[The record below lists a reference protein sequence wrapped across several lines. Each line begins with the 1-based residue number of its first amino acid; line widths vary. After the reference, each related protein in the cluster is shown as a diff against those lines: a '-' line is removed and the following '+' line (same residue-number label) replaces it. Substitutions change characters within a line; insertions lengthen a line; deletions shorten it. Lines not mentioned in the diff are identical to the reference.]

1 MEGGALFNSGFLGAS
16 FSWWVGQIAD
26 DSTWRDNILP
36 GKFETANQ
44 IPGWGRRY
52 KVRIIGL
59 HDQGETEIKSD
70 QLPWAQVMYP
80 VTAGGGQGGSGQTP
94 NLRQGNMVFGFF
106 LDGQE
111 QQVPVIMG
119 VLGNNAQTSLATKTG
134 DGKVTNT
141 QPGSLATSGFAEG
154 QVPIAGPAKPTAP
167 DTALVVSKPTPPGTP
182 PATPKPGVKLD
193 AFGRDP
199 SRPPTRAELN
209 AAQSARAEADRLGET
224 GAVRE
229 ARIANATV
237 AATKQEAAAAA
248 SPASPAVPGATI
260 ENPDAIHLANN
271 RDTKALDQYLKKTV
285 MLSPCDPVGSAMKA
299 MQTEIE
305 NLTKEIDKVL
315 QTKNAY
321 VDAVS
326 EVTSKVS
333 DITSQ
338 VTNAVGSISGAA
350 GALGQ
355 VGGIGGAL
363 GQVQGAVG
371 QVQGAVGQVGGI
383 GGALGQV
390 QGAVQGAVGQVQGAV
405 GQVQG
410 IAEGIGGIAGGI
422 GGIGDIPGAL
432 GGIGDV
438 AGQVDDTQEKIQA
451 LMEQYAPKVATH
463 TKVIM
468 DKIGEYTSK
477 IFNAEIA
484 PLADVMFPNQRFQF
498 LDMKIEINET
508 FKCLFSGITDGLS
521 DSILGAL
528 TKALDKKSPSEDAT
542 PTSPGTAPFVPICS
556 VEKLVGDVIATNL
569 TDIEQTVEDALGS
582 VGTFLDD
589 IQAGL
594 GELTG
599 LISGIKI
606 PDINASIASAL
617 SFENITLDIFG
628 CDLKPNCAASDFYT
642 LQEGGGAA
650 EEAQLPS
657 ASGVAEE
664 AAKGSELSEPTTTP
678 FATPAKDTADL
689 KIGETNNETQ
699 AAADAERQ
707 LAVQS
712 LDLF

>member
-1 MEGGALFNSGFLGAS
+1 MSEGSLFNSGFLGAS
-16 FSWWVGQIAD
+16 FNWWVGQIAD

-36 GKFETANQ
+36 GKFESANQ

-119 VLGNNAQTSLATKTG
+119 VLGNNAQTQLATKIG

-154 QVPIAGPAKPTAP
+154 QVPISGPAKPTSP
-167 DTALVVSKPTPPGTP
+167 DTALVV
-182 PATPKPGVKLD
+182 
-193 AFGRDP
+193 
-199 SRPPTRAELN
+199 
-209 AAQSARAEADRLGET
+209 
-224 GAVRE
+224 
-229 ARIANATV
+229 
-237 AATKQEAAAAA
+237 A
-248 SPASPAVPGATI
+248 SPGGASSTGPAKAGATI

-315 QTKNAY
+315 QAAQSY

-326 EVTSKVS
+326 QVA
-333 DITSQ
+333 SQ
-338 VTNAVGSISGAA
+338 IS
-350 GALGQ
+350 
-355 VGGIGGAL
+355 
-363 GQVQGAVG
+363 
-371 QVQGAVGQVGGI
+371 
-383 GGALGQV
+383 
-390 QGAVQGAVGQVQGAV
+390 
-405 GQVQG
+405 
-410 IAEGIGGIAGGI
+410 
-422 GGIGDIPGAL
+422 
-432 GGIGDV
+432 DV
-438 AGQVDDTQEKIQA
+438 AGQIGDIVESDCPSDAIGAAADVAGDIQA
-451 LMEQYAPKVATH
+451 LLEQYAPKLATH

-484 PLADVMFPNQRFQF
+484 PLSDVMFPNQRFQF

-528 TKALDKKSPSEDAT
+528 TDSLDLCNPSEDAT
-542 PTSPGTAPFVPICS
+542 DAVPAEDIPASPGTAPFVPICS

-664 AAKGSELSEPTTTP
+664 AAKGGELSEPTTTP
-678 FATPAKDTADL
+678 YATPAKDTEDL
-689 KIGETNNETQ
+689 LSAENTRLQGNETSGSFNPGG
-699 AAADAERQ
+699 AASGGTLAE
-707 LAVQS
+707 
-712 LDLF
+712 

>member
-1 MEGGALFNSGFLGAS
+1 MSEGSLFNSGFLGAS
-16 FSWWVGQIAD
+16 FNWWVGQIAD

-119 VLGNNAQTSLATKTG
+119 VLGNNAQTQLATKIG

-154 QVPIAGPAKPTAP
+154 QVPISGPAKPTSP
-167 DTALVVSKPTPPGTP
+167 DTALVV
-182 PATPKPGVKLD
+182 
-193 AFGRDP
+193 
-199 SRPPTRAELN
+199 
-209 AAQSARAEADRLGET
+209 
-224 GAVRE
+224 
-229 ARIANATV
+229 
-237 AATKQEAAAAA
+237 A
-248 SPASPAVPGATI
+248 SPGGASSTGPAKAGATI

-271 RDTKALDQYLKKTV
+271 RDTKALDLYLKKTV

-315 QTKNAY
+315 QAAQSY

-326 EVTSKVS
+326 QVA
-333 DITSQ
+333 SQ
-338 VTNAVGSISGAA
+338 IS
-350 GALGQ
+350 
-355 VGGIGGAL
+355 
-363 GQVQGAVG
+363 
-371 QVQGAVGQVGGI
+371 
-383 GGALGQV
+383 
-390 QGAVQGAVGQVQGAV
+390 
-405 GQVQG
+405 
-410 IAEGIGGIAGGI
+410 
-422 GGIGDIPGAL
+422 
-432 GGIGDV
+432 DV
-438 AGQVDDTQEKIQA
+438 AGQIGDIVESDCPSDAIGAAADVAGDIQA
-451 LMEQYAPKVATH
+451 LLEQYAPKLATH

-484 PLADVMFPNQRFQF
+484 PLSDVMFPNQRFQF

-528 TKALDKKSPSEDAT
+528 TDSLDLCNPSEDAT
-542 PTSPGTAPFVPICS
+542 DAVPAEDIPASPGTAPFVPICS

-664 AAKGSELSEPTTTP
+664 AAKGGELSEPTTTP
-678 FATPAKDTADL
+678 FATPAKTTAHL

-707 LAVQS
+707 LQYNP
-712 LDLF
+712 

>member
-16 FSWWVGQIAD
+16 FNWWIGQIAD

-36 GKFETANQ
+36 GKFENANQ

-80 VTAGGGQGGSGQTP
+80 ITAGGGQGGSGQTP

-119 VLGNNAQTSLATKTG
+119 VLGNNAQTKLATKTG
-134 DGKVTNT
+134 DGRVTNT

-154 QVPIAGPAKPTAP
+154 QVPVSGPAKPTAP
-167 DTALVVSKPTPPGTP
+167 DTALVV
-182 PATPKPGVKLD
+182 
-193 AFGRDP
+193 
-199 SRPPTRAELN
+199 
-209 AAQSARAEADRLGET
+209 
-224 GAVRE
+224 
-229 ARIANATV
+229 
-237 AATKQEAAAAA
+237 A
-248 SPASPAVPGATI
+248 SPEGASSTGPAKAGATI
-260 ENPDAIHLANN
+260 ENSDAVHLTNN

-315 QTKNAY
+315 QAAQSY

-326 EVTSKVS
+326 QVA
-333 DITSQ
+333 SQ
-338 VTNAVGSISGAA
+338 ISNVA
-350 GALGQ
+350 GQ
-355 VGGIGGAL
+355 
-363 GQVQGAVG
+363 
-371 QVQGAVGQVGGI
+371 
-383 GGALGQV
+383 
-390 QGAVQGAVGQVQGAV
+390 
-405 GQVQG
+405 
-410 IAEGIGGIAGGI
+410 
-422 GGIGDIPGAL
+422 IGDIVESDCPPDAL
-432 GGIGDV
+432 GAAADV
-438 AGQVDDTQEKIQA
+438 AGDIQD
-451 LMEQYAPKVATH
+451 LLEQYAPKLATH

-468 DKIGEYTSK
+468 DKVGEYTSK

-528 TKALDKKSPSEDAT
+528 TDSLDLCNPSEDAT
-542 PTSPGTAPFVPICS
+542 DAVPAEDIPAFPGTAPFVPICS

-569 TDIEQTVEDALGS
+569 TDIEQTVEDALSS
-582 VGTFLDD
+582 VGTFMND
-589 IQAGL
+589 IQSGLAG
-594 GELTG
+594 LTG
-599 LISGIKI
+599 LIGGIKI

-664 AAKGSELSEPTTTP
+664 SAKGSELRKPPTIP

-689 KIGETNNETQ
+689 EIGETNNETQ
-699 AAADAERQ
+699 AAAAAERQ

-712 LDLF
+712 LDLY

>member
-16 FSWWVGQIAD
+16 FNWWVGQIAD

-36 GKFETANQ
+36 GKFESANQ

-154 QVPIAGPAKPTAP
+154 QVPISGPAKPTAP

-260 ENPDAIHLANN
+260 ENPDAIHLTNN

-315 QTKNAY
+315 QAAQSY

-326 EVTSKVS
+326 QVA
-333 DITSQ
+333 SQ
-338 VTNAVGSISGAA
+338 IS
-350 GALGQ
+350 
-355 VGGIGGAL
+355 
-363 GQVQGAVG
+363 
-371 QVQGAVGQVGGI
+371 
-383 GGALGQV
+383 
-390 QGAVQGAVGQVQGAV
+390 
-405 GQVQG
+405 
-410 IAEGIGGIAGGI
+410 
-422 GGIGDIPGAL
+422 
-432 GGIGDV
+432 DV
-438 AGQVDDTQEKIQA
+438 AGQIGDIVESDCPSDAIGAAADVAGDIQA
-451 LMEQYAPKVATH
+451 LLEQYAPKLATH

-484 PLADVMFPNQRFQF
+484 PLSDVMFPNQRFQF

-528 TKALDKKSPSEDAT
+528 TDSLDLCNPSEDAT
-542 PTSPGTAPFVPICS
+542 DAVPAEDIPASPGTAPFVPICS

-664 AAKGSELSEPTTTP
+664 AAKGGELSEPTTTP
-678 FATPAKDTADL
+678 YATPAKDTEDL
-689 KIGETNNETQ
+689 LSAENTRLQGNETSGSFNPGG
-699 AAADAERQ
+699 AASGGTLAE
-707 LAVQS
+707 
-712 LDLF
+712 

>member
-1 MEGGALFNSGFLGAS
+1 MSEGSLFNSGFLGAS
-16 FSWWVGQIAD
+16 FNWWVGQIAD

-80 VTAGGGQGGSGQTP
+80 ITAGGGQGGSGQTP

-119 VLGNNAQTSLATKTG
+119 VLGNNAQTSLATQIGRG
-134 DGKVTNT
+134 DVTNT

-167 DTALVVSKPTPPGTP
+167 DTALVV
-182 PATPKPGVKLD
+182 
-193 AFGRDP
+193 
-199 SRPPTRAELN
+199 
-209 AAQSARAEADRLGET
+209 
-224 GAVRE
+224 
-229 ARIANATV
+229 
-237 AATKQEAAAAA
+237 A
-248 SPASPAVPGATI
+248 SPEGASSTGPAKAGATI

-271 RDTKALDQYLKKTV
+271 RDTKALDLYLKKTV

-315 QTKNAY
+315 QAAQSY

-326 EVTSKVS
+326 QVA
-333 DITSQ
+333 SQ
-338 VTNAVGSISGAA
+338 IS
-350 GALGQ
+350 
-355 VGGIGGAL
+355 
-363 GQVQGAVG
+363 
-371 QVQGAVGQVGGI
+371 
-383 GGALGQV
+383 
-390 QGAVQGAVGQVQGAV
+390 
-405 GQVQG
+405 
-410 IAEGIGGIAGGI
+410 
-422 GGIGDIPGAL
+422 
-432 GGIGDV
+432 DV
-438 AGQVDDTQEKIQA
+438 AGQIGDIVESDCPSDAIGAAADVAGDIQA
-451 LMEQYAPKVATH
+451 LLEQYAPKLATH

-484 PLADVMFPNQRFQF
+484 PLSDVMFPNQRFQF

-528 TKALDKKSPSEDAT
+528 TDSLDLCNPSEDAT
-542 PTSPGTAPFVPICS
+542 ETSPGTAPFVPICS

-699 AAADAERQ
+699 AAAAAERQ

-712 LDLF
+712 LDLY

>member
-1 MEGGALFNSGFLGAS
+1 MSEGSLFNSGFLGAS
-16 FSWWVGQIAD
+16 FNWWVGQIAD

-80 VTAGGGQGGSGQTP
+80 ITAGGGQGGSGQTP

-119 VLGNNAQTSLATKTG
+119 VLGNNAQTQLATKIG

-154 QVPIAGPAKPTAP
+154 QVPISGPAKPTSP
-167 DTALVVSKPTPPGTP
+167 DTALVV
-182 PATPKPGVKLD
+182 
-193 AFGRDP
+193 
-199 SRPPTRAELN
+199 
-209 AAQSARAEADRLGET
+209 
-224 GAVRE
+224 
-229 ARIANATV
+229 
-237 AATKQEAAAAA
+237 A
-248 SPASPAVPGATI
+248 SPGGASSTGPAKAGATI

-315 QTKNAY
+315 QAAQSY

-326 EVTSKVS
+326 QVA
-333 DITSQ
+333 SQ
-338 VTNAVGSISGAA
+338 IS
-350 GALGQ
+350 
-355 VGGIGGAL
+355 
-363 GQVQGAVG
+363 
-371 QVQGAVGQVGGI
+371 
-383 GGALGQV
+383 
-390 QGAVQGAVGQVQGAV
+390 
-405 GQVQG
+405 
-410 IAEGIGGIAGGI
+410 
-422 GGIGDIPGAL
+422 
-432 GGIGDV
+432 DV
-438 AGQVDDTQEKIQA
+438 AGQIGDIVESDCPSNAIGAAADVAGDIQS
-451 LMEQYAPKVATH
+451 LLEQYAPKLATH
-463 TKVIM
+463 TKVII

-528 TKALDKKSPSEDAT
+528 TDSLDLCNPSEDAT
-542 PTSPGTAPFVPICS
+542 DAVPAEDIPAFSGTAPVVPICS

-569 TDIEQTVEDALGS
+569 TDIEETVEDAMSS
-582 VGTFLDD
+582 VGTFLND
-589 IQAGL
+589 IQSGL

-599 LISGIKI
+599 LTGGITI

-628 CDLKPNCAASDFYT
+628 CDLKPNCPVSDFYT

-664 AAKGSELSEPTTTP
+664 AAKGGELPKPTTTP
-678 FATPAKDTADL
+678 FATPDTQDL
-689 KIGETNNETQ
+689 LSAENTRLQGNETSGSFNPGG
-699 AAADAERQ
+699 AASGGTLAE
-707 LAVQS
+707 
-712 LDLF
+712 

>member
-16 FSWWVGQIAD
+16 FNWWIGQIAD

-36 GKFETANQ
+36 GKFENASL

-80 VTAGGGQGGSGQTP
+80 ITAGGGQGGSGQTP

-119 VLGNNAQTSLATKTG
+119 VLGNNAQTQLATKIG

-154 QVPIAGPAKPTAP
+154 QVPISGPAKPTSP
-167 DTALVVSKPTPPGTP
+167 DTALVV
-182 PATPKPGVKLD
+182 
-193 AFGRDP
+193 
-199 SRPPTRAELN
+199 
-209 AAQSARAEADRLGET
+209 
-224 GAVRE
+224 
-229 ARIANATV
+229 
-237 AATKQEAAAAA
+237 A
-248 SPASPAVPGATI
+248 SPGGASSTGPAKAGATI

-271 RDTKALDQYLKKTV
+271 RDTKALDLYLKKTV

-315 QTKNAY
+315 QAAQSY

-326 EVTSKVS
+326 QVA
-333 DITSQ
+333 SQ
-338 VTNAVGSISGAA
+338 ISNVA
-350 GALGQ
+350 GQ
-355 VGGIGGAL
+355 
-363 GQVQGAVG
+363 
-371 QVQGAVGQVGGI
+371 
-383 GGALGQV
+383 
-390 QGAVQGAVGQVQGAV
+390 
-405 GQVQG
+405 
-410 IAEGIGGIAGGI
+410 
-422 GGIGDIPGAL
+422 IGDIVKSDCPPDAIGAA
-432 GGIGDV
+432 IDV
-438 AGQVDDTQEKIQA
+438 AGDIQA
-451 LMEQYAPKVATH
+451 LLEQYAPKLATH

-468 DKIGEYTSK
+468 DKVGEYTSK
-477 IFNAEIA
+477 TFNAEIA

-528 TKALDKKSPSEDAT
+528 TDSLDLCNPSKDAT
-542 PTSPGTAPFVPICS
+542 DAVPAEDIPAFPGTAPFVPICS

-569 TDIEQTVEDALGS
+569 TDIEQTVEDALSS
-582 VGTFLDD
+582 VGTFMND
-589 IQAGL
+589 IQSGL
-594 GELTG
+594 AELTG
-599 LISGIKI
+599 LIGGIKI

-657 ASGVAEE
+657 ASGLAEE
-664 AAKGSELSEPTTTP
+664 AAKGGELRKPPTIP
-678 FATPAKDTADL
+678 FATPRMDYDKTEDL
-689 KIGETNNETQ
+689 LSAENTRLQGNETSGSFNPGG
-699 AAADAERQ
+699 AASGGTLAE
-707 LAVQS
+707 
-712 LDLF
+712 

>member
-80 VTAGGGQGGSGQTP
+80 ITAGGGQGGSGQTP

-119 VLGNNAQTSLATKTG
+119 VLGNNAQTSLATQIGRG
-134 DGKVTNT
+134 DVTNT

-260 ENPDAIHLANN
+260 ENPDAIHLTNN

-315 QTKNAY
+315 QAAQSY

-326 EVTSKVS
+326 QVA
-333 DITSQ
+333 SQ
-338 VTNAVGSISGAA
+338 IS
-350 GALGQ
+350 
-355 VGGIGGAL
+355 
-363 GQVQGAVG
+363 
-371 QVQGAVGQVGGI
+371 
-383 GGALGQV
+383 
-390 QGAVQGAVGQVQGAV
+390 
-405 GQVQG
+405 
-410 IAEGIGGIAGGI
+410 
-422 GGIGDIPGAL
+422 
-432 GGIGDV
+432 DV
-438 AGQVDDTQEKIQA
+438 AGQIGDIVESDCPSDAIGAAADVAGDIQA
-451 LMEQYAPKVATH
+451 LLEQYAPKLATH

-528 TKALDKKSPSEDAT
+528 TDSLDLCNPSEDAT
-542 PTSPGTAPFVPICS
+542 DAVPAEDIPASPGTAPFVPICS

-699 AAADAERQ
+699 AAAAAERQ

-712 LDLF
+712 LDLY

>member
-1 MEGGALFNSGFLGAS
+1 MSEGSLFNSGFLGAS
-16 FSWWVGQIAD
+16 FNWWVGQIAD

-119 VLGNNAQTSLATKTG
+119 VLGNNAQTQLATKIG

-154 QVPIAGPAKPTAP
+154 QVPISGPAKPTSP
-167 DTALVVSKPTPPGTP
+167 DTALVV
-182 PATPKPGVKLD
+182 
-193 AFGRDP
+193 
-199 SRPPTRAELN
+199 
-209 AAQSARAEADRLGET
+209 
-224 GAVRE
+224 
-229 ARIANATV
+229 
-237 AATKQEAAAAA
+237 A
-248 SPASPAVPGATI
+248 SPGGASSTGPAKAGATI

-271 RDTKALDQYLKKTV
+271 RDTKALDLYLKKTV

-315 QTKNAY
+315 QAAQSY

-326 EVTSKVS
+326 QVA
-333 DITSQ
+333 SQ
-338 VTNAVGSISGAA
+338 IS
-350 GALGQ
+350 
-355 VGGIGGAL
+355 
-363 GQVQGAVG
+363 
-371 QVQGAVGQVGGI
+371 
-383 GGALGQV
+383 
-390 QGAVQGAVGQVQGAV
+390 
-405 GQVQG
+405 
-410 IAEGIGGIAGGI
+410 
-422 GGIGDIPGAL
+422 
-432 GGIGDV
+432 DV
-438 AGQVDDTQEKIQA
+438 AGQIGDIVESDCPSDAIGAAADVAGDIQA
-451 LMEQYAPKVATH
+451 LLEQYAPKLATH

-484 PLADVMFPNQRFQF
+484 PLSDVMFPNQRFQF

-528 TKALDKKSPSEDAT
+528 TDSLDLCNPSEDAT
-542 PTSPGTAPFVPICS
+542 DAVPAEDIPASPGTAPFVPICS

>member
-16 FSWWVGQIAD
+16 FNWWIGQIAD

-36 GKFETANQ
+36 GKFENASL

-80 VTAGGGQGGSGQTP
+80 ITAGGGQGGSGQTP

-119 VLGNNAQTSLATKTG
+119 VLGNNAQTSLATKIG

-154 QVPIAGPAKPTAP
+154 QVPISGPAKPTSP
-167 DTALVVSKPTPPGTP
+167 DTALVV
-182 PATPKPGVKLD
+182 
-193 AFGRDP
+193 
-199 SRPPTRAELN
+199 
-209 AAQSARAEADRLGET
+209 
-224 GAVRE
+224 
-229 ARIANATV
+229 
-237 AATKQEAAAAA
+237 A
-248 SPASPAVPGATI
+248 SPGGASSTGPAKAGATI

-315 QTKNAY
+315 QAAQSY

-326 EVTSKVS
+326 QVA
-333 DITSQ
+333 SQ
-338 VTNAVGSISGAA
+338 ISNVA
-350 GALGQ
+350 GQ
-355 VGGIGGAL
+355 
-363 GQVQGAVG
+363 
-371 QVQGAVGQVGGI
+371 
-383 GGALGQV
+383 
-390 QGAVQGAVGQVQGAV
+390 
-405 GQVQG
+405 
-410 IAEGIGGIAGGI
+410 
-422 GGIGDIPGAL
+422 IGDIVKSDCPSDAIGAAA
-432 GGIGDV
+432 DV
-438 AGQVDDTQEKIQA
+438 AGDIQA
-451 LMEQYAPKVATH
+451 LLEQYAPKLATH

-468 DKIGEYTSK
+468 DKVGEYTSK
-477 IFNAEIA
+477 TFNAEIA

-528 TKALDKKSPSEDAT
+528 TDSLDLCNPSKDAT
-542 PTSPGTAPFVPICS
+542 DAVPAEDIPAFPGTAPFVPICS

-569 TDIEQTVEDALGS
+569 TDIEQTVEDALSS
-582 VGTFLDD
+582 VGTFMND
-589 IQAGL
+589 IQSGL
-594 GELTG
+594 AELTG
-599 LISGIKI
+599 LIGGIKI

-657 ASGVAEE
+657 ASGLAEE
-664 AAKGSELSEPTTTP
+664 AAKGGELRKPPTIP
-678 FATPAKDTADL
+678 FATPRMDYDKTEDL
-689 KIGETNNETQ
+689 LSAENTRLQGNETSGSFNPGG
-699 AAADAERQ
+699 AASGGTLAE
-707 LAVQS
+707 
-712 LDLF
+712 

>member
-1 MEGGALFNSGFLGAS
+1 MEGGALFNPGFLGAS

-119 VLGNNAQTSLATKTG
+119 VLGNNAQTQLATKIG

-154 QVPIAGPAKPTAP
+154 QVPISGPAKPTSP
-167 DTALVVSKPTPPGTP
+167 DTALVV
-182 PATPKPGVKLD
+182 
-193 AFGRDP
+193 
-199 SRPPTRAELN
+199 
-209 AAQSARAEADRLGET
+209 
-224 GAVRE
+224 
-229 ARIANATV
+229 
-237 AATKQEAAAAA
+237 A
-248 SPASPAVPGATI
+248 SPGGASSTGPAKAGATI

-315 QTKNAY
+315 QAAQSY

-326 EVTSKVS
+326 QVA
-333 DITSQ
+333 SQ
-338 VTNAVGSISGAA
+338 IS
-350 GALGQ
+350 
-355 VGGIGGAL
+355 
-363 GQVQGAVG
+363 
-371 QVQGAVGQVGGI
+371 
-383 GGALGQV
+383 
-390 QGAVQGAVGQVQGAV
+390 
-405 GQVQG
+405 
-410 IAEGIGGIAGGI
+410 
-422 GGIGDIPGAL
+422 
-432 GGIGDV
+432 DV
-438 AGQVDDTQEKIQA
+438 AGQIGDIVESDCPSDAIGAAADVAGDIQA
-451 LMEQYAPKVATH
+451 LLEQYAPKLATH

-528 TKALDKKSPSEDAT
+528 TDSLDLCNPSKDAT
-542 PTSPGTAPFVPICS
+542 DAVPAEDIPAFPGTAPFVPICS

-569 TDIEQTVEDALGS
+569 TDIEQTVEDALSS
-582 VGTFLDD
+582 VGTFMND
-589 IQAGL
+589 IQSGLAG
-594 GELTG
+594 LTG
-599 LISGIKI
+599 LIGGIKI

-657 ASGVAEE
+657 ASGLAEE
-664 AAKGSELSEPTTTP
+664 AAKGEVVPPAVSTDY
-678 FATPAKDTADL
+678 ATPVTDL
-689 KIGETNNETQ
+689 RR
-699 AAADAERQ
+699 ADASTQR
-707 LAVQS
+707 
-712 LDLF
+712 

>member
-16 FSWWVGQIAD
+16 FNWWVGQIAD

-80 VTAGGGQGGSGQTP
+80 ITAGGGQGGSGQTP

-315 QTKNAY
+315 QAAQSY

-326 EVTSKVS
+326 QVA
-333 DITSQ
+333 SQ
-338 VTNAVGSISGAA
+338 IS
-350 GALGQ
+350 
-355 VGGIGGAL
+355 
-363 GQVQGAVG
+363 
-371 QVQGAVGQVGGI
+371 
-383 GGALGQV
+383 
-390 QGAVQGAVGQVQGAV
+390 
-405 GQVQG
+405 
-410 IAEGIGGIAGGI
+410 
-422 GGIGDIPGAL
+422 
-432 GGIGDV
+432 DV
-438 AGQVDDTQEKIQA
+438 AGQIGDIVESDCPSDAIGAAADVAGDIQA
-451 LMEQYAPKVATH
+451 LLEQYAPKLATH

-528 TKALDKKSPSEDAT
+528 TDSLDLCNPSEDAT
-542 PTSPGTAPFVPICS
+542 DAVPAEDIPASPGTAPFVPICS

-678 FATPAKDTADL
+678 FATPAKDTAADL

>member
-1 MEGGALFNSGFLGAS
+1 MSEGSLFNSGFLGAS
-16 FSWWVGQIAD
+16 FNWWVGQIAD

-80 VTAGGGQGGSGQTP
+80 ITAGGGQGGSGQTP

-119 VLGNNAQTSLATKTG
+119 VLGNNAQTSLATKIG

-154 QVPIAGPAKPTAP
+154 QVPISGPAKPTSP
-167 DTALVVSKPTPPGTP
+167 DTALVV
-182 PATPKPGVKLD
+182 
-193 AFGRDP
+193 
-199 SRPPTRAELN
+199 
-209 AAQSARAEADRLGET
+209 
-224 GAVRE
+224 
-229 ARIANATV
+229 
-237 AATKQEAAAAA
+237 A
-248 SPASPAVPGATI
+248 SPGGASSTGPAKAGATI

-271 RDTKALDQYLKKTV
+271 RDTKALDLYLKKTV

-315 QTKNAY
+315 QAAQSY

-326 EVTSKVS
+326 QVA
-333 DITSQ
+333 SQ
-338 VTNAVGSISGAA
+338 IS
-350 GALGQ
+350 
-355 VGGIGGAL
+355 
-363 GQVQGAVG
+363 
-371 QVQGAVGQVGGI
+371 
-383 GGALGQV
+383 
-390 QGAVQGAVGQVQGAV
+390 
-405 GQVQG
+405 
-410 IAEGIGGIAGGI
+410 
-422 GGIGDIPGAL
+422 
-432 GGIGDV
+432 DV
-438 AGQVDDTQEKIQA
+438 AGQIGDIVESDCPSDAIGAAVDVAGDIQA
-451 LMEQYAPKVATH
+451 LLEQYAPKLATH

-468 DKIGEYTSK
+468 DKVGEYTSK

-528 TKALDKKSPSEDAT
+528 TDSLDLCNPSKDAT
-542 PTSPGTAPFVPICS
+542 DAVPAEDIPAFPGTAPFVPICS

-569 TDIEQTVEDALGS
+569 TDIEQTVEDALSS
-582 VGTFLDD
+582 VGTFMND
-589 IQAGL
+589 IQSGLAG
-594 GELTG
+594 LTG
-599 LISGIKI
+599 LIGGIKI

-664 AAKGSELSEPTTTP
+664 AAKGGELPKPTTKPYRTP
-678 FATPAKDTADL
+678 EKTTPNL
-689 KIGETNNETQ
+689 KVGETNNETQ
-699 AAADAERQ
+699 AAAAAERQ

>member
-80 VTAGGGQGGSGQTP
+80 ITAGGGQGGSGQTP

-154 QVPIAGPAKPTAP
+154 QVPISGPAKPTAP

-315 QTKNAY
+315 QAAQSY

-326 EVTSKVS
+326 QVA
-333 DITSQ
+333 SQ
-338 VTNAVGSISGAA
+338 IS
-350 GALGQ
+350 
-355 VGGIGGAL
+355 
-363 GQVQGAVG
+363 
-371 QVQGAVGQVGGI
+371 
-383 GGALGQV
+383 
-390 QGAVQGAVGQVQGAV
+390 
-405 GQVQG
+405 
-410 IAEGIGGIAGGI
+410 
-422 GGIGDIPGAL
+422 
-432 GGIGDV
+432 DV
-438 AGQVDDTQEKIQA
+438 AGQIGDIVESDCPSDAIGAAADVAGDIQA
-451 LMEQYAPKVATH
+451 LLEQYAPKLATH

-484 PLADVMFPNQRFQF
+484 PLSDVMFPNQRFQF

-528 TKALDKKSPSEDAT
+528 TDSLDLCNPSEDAT
-542 PTSPGTAPFVPICS
+542 DAVPAEDIPASPGTAPFVPICS

-699 AAADAERQ
+699 AAAAAERQ

-712 LDLF
+712 LDLY